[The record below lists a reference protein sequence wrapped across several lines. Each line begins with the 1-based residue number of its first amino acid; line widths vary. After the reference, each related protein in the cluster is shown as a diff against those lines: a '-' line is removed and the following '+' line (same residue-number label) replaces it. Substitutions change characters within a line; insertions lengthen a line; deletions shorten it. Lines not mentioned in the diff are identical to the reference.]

1 MKILVDVKGGLNMNF
16 EEAIHTISGVVDM
29 YYEEFCNSD
38 EGIEE
43 YKEIAKAESALYL
56 LIKELK
62 NKGITNL
69 KDLKNT
75 EKVNFIVI
83 NLN

>member
-1 MKILVDVKGGLNMNF
+1 MNF
-16 EEAIHTISGVVDM
+16 EEAIHTISGAIDA
-29 YYEEFCNSD
+29 YYEAFCNSD
-38 EGIEE
+38 EEIEE
-43 YKEIAKAESALYL
+43 YKEIAKAESTLHL

-75 EKVNFIVI
+75 EKANFIII
-83 NLN
+83 NLK

>member
-1 MKILVDVKGGLNMNF
+1 MKF
-16 EEAIHTISGVVDM
+16 EDAMHTISGAIDT

-38 EGIEE
+38 EETKE
-43 YKEIAKAESALYL
+43 YKEIEKAESTLYL

-75 EKVNFIVI
+75 EKVNFIIV